1 MRSRHEALA
10 VIDPAVPFPP
20 VCGLGHR
27 RRAGREAQLRSPEP
41 ADSDAP
47 LPAGFPTATQPGVVE
62 IKTYP
67 VYRSALAK
75 GEGMTVNSSDFLFW
89 SLFRHIE
96 TKGVAM
102 TAPVINTYESEQMVD
117 DPTTRGNVTMEFLY
131 EKPDQGEAGQGVGAV
146 QVVDHEPGK
155 FLCLGVQGRMNDKQ
169 MKEGTRQAPRAW
181 LDEHKDEWT
190 VAGPPRRLGY
200 HGPMTPVAAAP
211 LGSPDPRS
219 SPLRRRALTSPRSS
233 REHNLRHP
241 LRR

>member
-1 MRSRHEALA
+1 MRRLLALTLTSLFSLVGGLA
-10 VIDPAVPFPP
+10 SADEPAGKAPTQEPK
-20 VCGLGHR
+20 
-27 RRAGREAQLRSPEP
+27 P

-47 LPAGFPTATQPGVVE
+47 LPAGFPTATRPGVVE
-62 IKTYP
+62 IKAYP

-146 QVVDHEPGK
+146 QVVDHEPGQ
-155 FLCLGVQGRMNDKQ
+155 FLCLGVQGRMNDKE
-169 MKEGTRQAPRAW
+169 MKEGLDTLRTW
-181 LDEHKDEWT
+181 LDEHKNEWT
-190 VAGPPRRLGY
+190 AAGPPRRLGY
-200 HGPMTPVAAAP
+200 HGPMTPVAQRLWEVQIPVKAVPPAAP
-211 LGSPDPRS
+211 
-219 SPLRRRALTSPRSS
+219 
-233 REHNLRHP
+233 
-241 LRR
+241 